1 MTDSLHSFSAAR
13 LYARPEEAP
22 TLLLRVS
29 VRKAHLTQCLSCAK
43 PISAVLERLRKKAG
57 KVLGPGAQV
66 SLVSADRELV
76 DPSLSCDSIQSGH
89 RLTLGDEELTVVV
102 NPPTIWRLQ
111 LPPFPAA
118 ELPVIPVVDAEF
130 HTGLRY
136 CWYRESDGVVL
147 TEQPWYLP
155 SQDTDV
161 GEELAVAVT
170 PLRHRSRAAARAS
183 SRSRPKDPEP
193 ASIASALP

>member
-1 MTDSLHSFSAAR
+1 MISSHPRYLEPSVRVCAAQGRVRAFYQMTDSLHSFSAAR

-76 DPSLSCDSIQSGH
+76 DPSLSCDSTQFDLMFIPA
-89 RLTLGDEELTVVV
+89 TAIKK
-102 NPPTIWRLQ
+102 NPSPDPAA
-111 LPPFPAA
+111 LPPGP
-118 ELPVIPVVDAEF
+118 EGLPKM
-130 HTGLRY
+130 G
-136 CWYRESDGVVL
+136 
-147 TEQPWYLP
+147 
-155 SQDTDV
+155 
-161 GEELAVAVT
+161 
-170 PLRHRSRAAARAS
+170 
-183 SRSRPKDPEP
+183 
-193 ASIASALP
+193 